1 MMLIDYFL
9 TNTFM
14 CTDVCV
20 YTLASCQTQ
29 TTMTSHPVCFCLFSI
44 FPKLDLSVC
53 LSVFVSS
60 MPGHTAGHSGL
71 CVTSPVMKSHKHEM
85 NTT

>member
-29 TTMTSHPVCFCLFSI
+29 TTMISHPVCFCLFSI

-53 LSVFVSS
+53 LSVCFCEF
-60 MPGHTAGHSGL
+60 HAWAHSWALWPL
-71 CVTSPVMKSHKHEM
+71 CDITSDEVTQ
-85 NTT
+85 T